1 MCGCSFFIA
10 QNLHATYPLVS
21 SPEGLFYCKI
31 IGEREVTVMELY
43 ILRMTRLGFS
53 LSRAYAVYADFRK
66 NNALDEL
73 DKYITAL
80 EYSWSD

>member
-1 MCGCSFFIA
+1 
-10 QNLHATYPLVS
+10 
-21 SPEGLFYCKI
+21 
-31 IGEREVTVMELY
+31 MELY

-53 LSRAYAVYADFRK
+53 LSRAYNVYADFRK

-80 EYSWSD
+80 EEDWRDEICG

>member
-1 MCGCSFFIA
+1 
-10 QNLHATYPLVS
+10 
-21 SPEGLFYCKI
+21 
-31 IGEREVTVMELY
+31 MELY

-53 LSRAYAVYADFRK
+53 LSRAYAVYSDFRK
-66 NNALDEL
+66 TNSLDEL